1 MDQVRGEPA
10 LTVTAPAHN
19 ERDNVGPLVE
29 EIEAVLDGTGI
40 DYEILIVDDGSTDG
54 TGEVLRG
61 LLAGHPRL
69 RALRMTDTPPGRGNG
84 QSAAFHAA
92 FRASRGKWIVSM
104 DADRQNDPTD
114 IPAMLRLRE
123 ESGADLV
130 QGDRTSSRKDGP
142 WRRFSS
148 WVGFVFRRMFVG
160 DEVRDTGCSLRVI
173 RREAALAL
181 PLQYRGMHRFIPVLT
196 RRMRFKV
203 VEMPVRHRPRTAGA
217 TKYGTWDRA
226 LAGLRD
232 CFAVRWMAGRRCPV
246 EAEPLEP
253 EGRPGAGS

>member
-1 MDQVRGEPA
+1 MEQGIGEVY

-29 EIEAVLDGTGI
+29 EIEAALDATGI
-40 DYEILIVDDGSTDG
+40 DYEVLIVDDGSTDG
-54 TGEVLRG
+54 TGDVLRG

-69 RALRMTDTPPGRGNG
+69 RALRMTDTPPGKGNG

-92 FRASRGKWIVSM
+92 FSASRGKWIVSM
-104 DADRQNDPTD
+104 DADRQNDPAD
-114 IPAMLRLRE
+114 IPAMLRLLE
-123 ESGADLV
+123 ESGADVV
-130 QGDRTSSRKDGP
+130 QGDRSGGRRDSP

-148 WVGFVFRRMFVG
+148 WVGRVFRRGLLG
-160 DEVRDTGCSLRVI
+160 DVVRDTGCSLRVI

-181 PLQYRGMHRFIPVLT
+181 PLQYRGIHRFIPILT
-196 RRMRFKV
+196 RQMGFKV
-203 VEMPVRHRPRTAGA
+203 VEMPVHHRPRPAGQ

-246 EAEPLEP
+246 ENEPLVPEP
-253 EGRPGAGS
+253 RPGTEG